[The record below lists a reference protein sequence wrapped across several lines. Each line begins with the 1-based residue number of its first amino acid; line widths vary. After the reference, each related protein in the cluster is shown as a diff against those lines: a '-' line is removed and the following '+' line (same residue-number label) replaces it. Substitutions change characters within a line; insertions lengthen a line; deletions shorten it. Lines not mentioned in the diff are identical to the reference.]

1 MPLINVKVIEGVFT
15 PKQKQDMITK
25 ITDAMVAIEGENL
38 RPMTLVTIEEIKSG
52 NFGVG
57 GNVYTTN
64 DVKEIAVAKIRAA
77 A

>member
-15 PKQKQDMITK
+15 PKQKQDMIAK

-52 NFGVG
+52 NLGVG

-64 DVKEIAVAKIRAA
+64 DVKEIAAAKIRAA